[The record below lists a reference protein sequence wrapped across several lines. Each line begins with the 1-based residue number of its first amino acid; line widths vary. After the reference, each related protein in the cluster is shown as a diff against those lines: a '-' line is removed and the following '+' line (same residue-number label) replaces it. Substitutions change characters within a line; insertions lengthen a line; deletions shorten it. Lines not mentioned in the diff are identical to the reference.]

1 MEDFTPRGSFCRA
14 FQPAYNLKNM
24 RRISLILCLLLAAAS
39 AAPAQAPAPASAPGT
54 GGWSNQ
60 PLRPGDLIRLRIWR
74 EADMSGDF
82 PVNEEGVA
90 VLPRI
95 GRTRVV
101 GEPPA
106 QLEARL
112 IREYERYLNHSSIEV
127 RLLRRIQVLGAVRT
141 PGLHPVD
148 ATMTVSDVLALAG
161 GTTTQGDPDR
171 IELVRGGTRISA
183 RLSADTPIAASPIQS
198 GDQIFV
204 PERNWLSRNSAVF
217 AAGLT
222 SLIIAFFTR

>member
-1 MEDFTPRGSFCRA
+1 MHRTA
-14 FQPAYNLKNM
+14 LV
-24 RRISLILCLLLAAAS
+24 LILALAFGARP
-39 AAPAQAPAPASAPGT
+39 APPQSPAPAGASASES
-54 GGWSNQ
+54 WANR

-74 EADMSGDF
+74 EPDMSGDF
-82 PVNEEGVA
+82 PVDANGVA

-95 GRTRVV
+95 GRLEVTQHL
-101 GEPPA
+101 PA
-106 QLEARL
+106 ALEKRL
-112 IREYERYLNHSSIEV
+112 VDEYSRYLQHTSIEV
-127 RLLRRIQVLGAVRT
+127 LLLRRIQVLGAVRT

-171 IELVRGGTRISA
+171 IELIRDGERIST
-183 RLSADTPIAASPIQS
+183 RLSAQSRIADSPIQS

-204 PERNWLSRNSAVF
+204 PERNWLVRNSAVF

-222 SLIIAFFTR
+222 SLVIAFFTRR

>member
-1 MEDFTPRGSFCRA
+1 
-14 FQPAYNLKNM
+14 M
-24 RRISLILCLLLAAAS
+24 RPISLVLTLLLATVS
-39 AAPAQAPAPASAPGT
+39 AAAAQAPAPPAAPAP
-54 GGWSNQ
+54 GGWSSQ

-74 EADMSGDF
+74 EPDMSGDF
-82 PVNEEGVA
+82 AVNEEGAA
-90 VLPRI
+90 VLPRL
-95 GRTRVV
+95 GRTKVV
-101 GEPPA
+101 DEAPG

-171 IELVRGGTRISA
+171 IELVRGGKRISA
-183 RLSADTPIAASPIQS
+183 RLSADTPIAASAIQS

-204 PERNWLSRNSAVF
+204 PERDWLSRNSAVF